1 MKIYAYSIYEPMSGV
16 THMEEI
22 HSPTT
27 DNDQSE
33 DDEIQECTSVSSTS
47 STASIVPLRNSS
59 QERTTLCT
67 PTLLQ
72 IRLESSSSQRPNE
85 TRRPHCI
92 ICLEVMESFPE
103 NTYQRLMVSNIPVHL
118 VCSCKFMAHKT
129 CLEEWLQRKLACPI
143 CHCSARLQPRPGQRL
158 HRSNRTY
165 QRLLDSEETQQA
177 NYRMY
182 IRGQYC
188 AQCIQCACFFS
199 FFGTLVW
206 ISYAY
211 THLQ

>member
-1 MKIYAYSIYEPMSGV
+1 MKIHAYSIIELMSRV
-16 THMEEI
+16 THMEEL

-33 DDEIQECTSVSSTS
+33 DDEIQECMSVSSTS
-47 STASIVPLRNSS
+47 STASIVPFRNSS
-59 QERTTLCT
+59 RDRRTTLCT

-72 IRLESSSSQRPNE
+72 I
-85 TRRPHCI
+85 PHCI
-92 ICLEVMESFPE
+92 ICLEAMESFPE

-118 VCSCKFMAHKT
+118 VCSCKFVAHKT

-143 CHCSARLQPRPGQRL
+143 CHCSARLQPQAGQHIHRL
-158 HRSNRTY
+158 NRNY
-165 QRLLDSEETQQA
+165 QRLLDNEETQQE

-182 IRGQYC
+182 IRGRYC
-188 AQCIQCACFFS
+188 AQCVQCVCFLS
-199 FFGTLVW
+199 FFGSLVW
-206 ISYAY
+206 ISYVY